1 MKIKNATSILFIL
14 LLLIFSCAT
23 LQQLA
28 NVQKPQVRVG
38 QIRLTNLTFD
48 KVDLAVDLNITN
60 PNPVAATL
68 AGFDYNFF
76 LNGQSFLTGNQ
87 VKQTTISANGQSTL
101 QIPLSLTFKQIYDTY
116 KSLKNSDSTVYKIAA
131 GLSFDLPIIGKTRI
145 PVQKSGY
152 LPLAKIP
159 SIKLSSLKLK
169 SLNFSSAKVEL
180 QLKVDNPNAFS
191 LNINKLNYN
200 FLVNNK
206 QWGVGQIA
214 EVLQINQKGSSTIK
228 IPLSL
233 NFMEIGRTVYSM
245 LTGSSGLSYQLK
257 GDAAL
262 TSSLKVMPQLEL
274 PFNRSGKINI
284 SR

>member
-1 MKIKNATSILFIL
+1 MKTKTIL
-14 LLLIFSCAT
+14 LILLISLPLIFSCAA

-28 NVQKPQVRVG
+28 NVQKPQVKVG
-38 QIRLTNLTFD
+38 QVRLTNITFD
-48 KVDLAVDLNITN
+48 KVDLAIDLNITN

-68 AGFDYNFF
+68 AGFDYNFL

-87 VKQTTISANGQSTL
+87 AKQTTISANGQSTL
-101 QIPLSLTFKQIYDTY
+101 QIPLSLTFKKIYDTY
-116 KSLKNSDSTVYKIAA
+116 KSLKNSDNAGYKIAA
-131 GLSFDLPIIGKTRI
+131 GLTFDLPILGKTRI
-145 PVQKSGY
+145 PVQKTGQ

-169 SLNFSSAKVEL
+169 SINFSSAKVEL

-191 LNINKLNYN
+191 LNINKLNYD

-214 EVLQINQKGSSTIK
+214 EALQINQKGSSIIK

-233 NFMEIGRTVYSM
+233 NFVEIGRTVYSM
-245 LTGSSGLSYQLK
+245 LTGKSGLNYQLK

-262 TSSLKVMPQLEL
+262 TSSLKVMPQLSL
-274 PFNRSGKINI
+274 PFNRTGNIKI